1 MIARRYIEEWK
12 EKAPWPDN
20 SQVEQDLIIER
31 ALVDMFSDELIYTML
46 AFRGGTALHKLYLKP
61 QARYS
66 EDIDLVQIT
75 EGPISPIL
83 KRIRERLAFL
93 GTKRIVKQ
101 HIHNNTILYR
111 FESEVEP
118 VINMRLKIEIKNR
131 AELGQ

>member
-12 EKAPWPDN
+12 ENAPWPDN

-31 ALVDMFSDELIYTML
+31 ALVDMFSDELIYTTL
-46 AFRGGTALHKLYLKP
+46 AFRGGTALHKLYLRP

-75 EGPISPIL
+75 EDPISTIL

-93 GTKRIVKQ
+93 GTKRMVRQ
-101 HIHNNTILYR
+101 HIHNNTIL
-111 FESEVEP
+111 
-118 VINMRLKIEIKNR
+118 
-131 AELGQ
+131 